1 MVIYEINMRNPPV
14 IPKWHNEVTSDSKIT
29 LAVIDM
35 QKLFLTDKKSPW
47 CDSKLLSIVPKI
59 QNLIE
64 TVKPENVIFTRFI
77 PPKNWQDEHGSWR
90 TYYEINQKVTTE
102 FLGTDSLDVIDKLL
116 TYVLNPSVISTRR
129 TTASVFTTGN
139 FPSKIKKKSTKFLIF
154 TGIETDYCVLSSVL
168 DAIHLGYYVIVV
180 MDACASSKKYG
191 QRNAKGIF
199 ERFPEQLWITSTR
212 SLIKQLQS
220 SSR

>member
-1 MVIYEINMRNPPV
+1 MRNPPV
-14 IPKWHNEVTSDSKIT
+14 IPKWHKEITSDSKIT

-47 CDSKLLSIVPKI
+47 HDSTLLSIVPKI
-59 QNLIE
+59 QNLIQ
-64 TVKPENVIFTRFI
+64 TVKPQNVIFTQFI
-77 PPKNWQDEHGSWR
+77 PPKNWKGQHGSWQ
-90 TYYEINQKVTTE
+90 TYYKINQKITTE
-102 FLGTDSLDVIDKLL
+102 FLGAESLEVIDQLSP
-116 TYVLNPSVISTRR
+116 YVRNKSVISTRK

-139 FPSKIKKKSTKFLIF
+139 FHSKIKKRSTKFLIF

-191 QRNAKGIF
+191 QKNAKGIF
-199 ERFPEQLWITSTR
+199 ERFPEQLWITTTKE
-212 SLIKQLQS
+212 LIKQFQKKV
-220 SSR
+220 RKI